1 LSSSPK
7 PQRSIG
13 FVEVLA
19 VEPGRCHFS
28 VYRNVAI
35 GVWLAQAD
43 RTAAEAALG
52 VAKEMAKRFAG
63 LHSSVAFLVDGIP
76 GPLPEALPV
85 LTKLWAKRPDLACT
99 GMIIEGGGFWASGL
113 RSMINNTRREGGG
126 EVPVKIGNSIAD
138 VVVWLSTQ
146 NARLTGVIIEPDEL
160 VHALTHARKLAELTR
175 GTTPPP

>member
-1 LSSSPK
+1 M
-7 PQRSIG
+7 
-13 FVEVLA
+13 EALA
-19 VEPGRCHFS
+19 VAPGRCHFS

-43 RTAAEAALG
+43 RVAAETALG
-52 VAKEMAKRFAG
+52 VAQEMAKRFSG

-76 GPLPEALPV
+76 GPLPEALPA

-138 VVVWLSTQ
+138 VVDWLCT
-146 NARLTGVIIEPDEL
+146 NNGRLTGVIIEPSEL
-160 VHALTHARKLAELTR
+160 AHALTYARKLAQMSCA
-175 GTTPPP
+175 P